1 MQKRRCSN
9 YVSGDRIENTSFVKT
24 ICIDLAG
31 GFFMLLGIP
40 RGFFY
45 YEYVSFINKLFQD
58 TDVTIISGQENNEST
73 LKIGGRLTVDEACFL

>member
-1 MQKRRCSN
+1 
-9 YVSGDRIENTSFVKT
+9 
-24 ICIDLAG
+24 
-31 GFFMLLGIP
+31 MLLGIP

-73 LKIGGRLTVDEACFL
+73 LKIGGRLTVDDACLTVNLFVGQV